1 MFGAWSLGFGVSVS
15 TRSLRVHFRQIPVI
29 ARHDRSARDLFNV
42 ATRANPGRSQWRQTF
57 FNLTI
62 ETVVAPRTAGVINA
76 HRLVRLDLASYRLRR
91 RKSDF
96 AERHKNVGMNFA
108 ADINAFRIRQLCIAV
123 CFAVFVSLSHIW
135 ATDLHGSN
143 TDD

>member
-29 ARHDRSARDLFNV
+29 ARHDRSASDLFNV

-76 HRLVRLDLASYRLRR
+76 HRVVRLDLATHGLRR
-91 RKSDF
+91 RERDF
-96 AERHKNVGMNFA
+96 AEWHTNVGVQFA
-108 ADINAFRIRQLCIAV
+108 RNVNL
-123 CFAVFVSLSHIW
+123 L
-135 ATDLHGSN
+135 
-143 TDD
+143 